1 MSNYPPGGVLF
12 HQDKKRSPKAP
23 DYAGNLEISRE
34 TLNHLIAMA
43 KKNEPLKMQ
52 LSGWIKPTRTG
63 GTFISLVA
71 AKPYEKSESYG
82 SPSRDDDDDPIPF

>member
-23 DYAGNLEISRE
+23 DYTGNLEISRE

-43 KKNEPLKMQ
+43 KKDEPLKMQ
-52 LSGWIKPTRTG
+52 LSGWRKRSKNG
-63 GTFISLVA
+63 GTFLSLVA
-71 AKPYEKSESYG
+71 AKPYEKSESHG
-82 SPSRDDDDDPIPF
+82 SPSRDMDDEIPF

>member
-12 HQDKKRSPKAP
+12 QQDKKRSPKAP
-23 DYAGNLEISRE
+23 DYTGNLEISRE

-63 GTFISLVA
+63 GTFISLSA
-71 AKPYEKSESYG
+71 SKPYEKPESSG
-82 SPSRDDDDDPIPF
+82 SPSRDIDDEIPF